1 MKKIIITSAFFV
13 LSFASVFSQNLA
25 GKRIISGNL
34 SVNLISLSNEPK
46 NVASSPTSNS
56 VFTLGATFLSGKV
69 RENNTYTAYGFN
81 VNTSISSNEGN
92 GTTKSQSYSLGP
104 VIQFG
109 KFIKVFD
116 QFYFAPNSNFGV
128 LGSFGSSSTT
138 GSPNSDSNLSGFGLR
153 ANISPLNFIYQV
165 KDNLLL
171 SMNLGS
177 AGINYAYS
185 RSSNQNSNSTISN
198 LSVYGSVSN
207 FSGIGAYYLF

>member
-1 MKKIIITSAFFV
+1 MKKIIITSALFV
-13 LSFASVFSQNLA
+13 LSFTSVFSQNLA

-34 SVNLISLSNEPK
+34 SVNLISLNNEPK

-56 VFTLGATFLSGKV
+56 AFTLGATFLSGKV

-81 VNTSISSNEGN
+81 VNLTSNNDNRIS
-92 GTTKSQSYSLGP
+92 KSQYYSLGP

-138 GSPNSDSNLSGFGLR
+138 GSPNSDSDLSGFGLR

-185 RSSNQNSNSTISN
+185 RSSNQNSNNIISS

>member
-1 MKKIIITSAFFV
+1 MKKIVITFAFFA
-13 LSFASVFSQNLA
+13 LSFTSIFSQNLA

-34 SVNLISLSNEPK
+34 SLNLASLSNEPK
-46 NVASSPTSNS
+46 NSTAGSTTNSN
-56 VFTLGATFLSGKV
+56 FALGATFLSGKV

-81 VNTSISSNEGN
+81 VNITSSGSDGN
-92 GTTKSQSYSLGP
+92 RATKSQSYSLGP
-104 VIQFG
+104 AIQFG

-128 LGSFGSSSTT
+128 LGSFGSSTIT
-138 GSPNSDSNLSGFGLR
+138 GSPNSDSDLSGFGLR

-177 AGINYAYS
+177 AGINYAYN
-185 RSSNQNSNSTISN
+185 RTSNQNSNNTISN
-198 LSVYGSVSN
+198 LNVYGSVSN

>member
-1 MKKIIITSAFFV
+1 M
-13 LSFASVFSQNLA
+13 LSLASVFSQNLA

-34 SVNLISLSNEPK
+34 SLNLISLSNEPK
-46 NVASSPTSNS
+46 NVASFSTSNS
-56 VFTLGATFLSGKV
+56 NFTLGATFLSGKV

-81 VNTSISSNEGN
+81 VNITSSGNDGN
-92 GTTKSQSYSLGP
+92 GATKSQSYSLGP

-109 KFIKVFD
+109 KFIKVFN

-128 LGSFGSSSTT
+128 LGSFGSASTT
-138 GSPNSDSNLSGFGLR
+138 GSPNSDSNFGGFSLR
-153 ANISPLNFIYQV
+153 ASISPLNFIYQV

-185 RSSNQNSNSTISN
+185 RSSNQNSNNTINSLN
-198 LSVYGSVSN
+198 VYGSVSN